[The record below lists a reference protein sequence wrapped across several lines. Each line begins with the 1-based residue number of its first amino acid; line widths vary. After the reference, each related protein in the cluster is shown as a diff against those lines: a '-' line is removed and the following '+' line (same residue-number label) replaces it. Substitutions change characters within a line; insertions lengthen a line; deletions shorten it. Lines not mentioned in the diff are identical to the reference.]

1 MGSDAAVVSRWSSP
15 PRDPVDRY
23 DRGTIVVHWLV
34 AGLVV
39 AQWLSGHTI
48 DWFAKGAPRIDARS
62 VHVVLGT
69 LLAAALIFRIQ
80 WRVRR
85 GRRFA
90 VDAGSID
97 GYAAVA
103 MHATLYATLV
113 TVVGLGVWNEALRGD
128 SLFNLVNLPKLG
140 AYARE
145 ARHLL
150 SNRVTTWHSLAA
162 NLILILAG
170 LHATAALAHH
180 YVLRDGTL
188 QRMLPR

>member
-1 MGSDAAVVSRWSSP
+1 MSRWSSP
-15 PRDPVDRY
+15 PRDPIERY
-23 DRGTIVVHWLV
+23 DRRTIVAHWLV

-39 AQWLSGHTI
+39 AQWASGHTI
-48 DWFAKGAPRIDARS
+48 DWFAKGVPRIDARS
-62 VHVVLGT
+62 VHIVLGT
-69 LLAAALIFRIQ
+69 LLAAALIYRVW
-80 WRVRR
+80 WRVGR
-85 GRRFA
+85 GRHFA
-90 VDAGSID
+90 VEARSID

-103 MHATLYATLV
+103 MHAALYATLV

-128 SLFNLVNLPKLG
+128 SLFNLVSLPKLG
-140 AYARE
+140 AYAKE

-180 YVLRDGTL
+180 YLLRDGTL